1 MRKVTLTKQE
11 ELVLERGVQ
20 IIESDP
26 PAPAN
31 NQLWLNKD
39 ERSIKYYNGTEI
51 LPLSQIS
58 VNTTVVLTAQNIL
71 EKSITLTSAP
81 KSPSQVVVTPEGGPT
96 QVYATDFTIVDV
108 NKITWSG
115 LGLDGFLEAGE
126 RLFISYVT

>member
-26 PAPAN
+26 LVPAN

-51 LPLSQIS
+51 LPLSQIA
-58 VNTTVVLTAQNIL
+58 VNATVVLTAQNIL
-71 EKSITLTSAP
+71 EKSITLASAP
-81 KSPSQVVVTPEGGPT
+81 KNPSQVIVTPEGGPA
-96 QVYATDFTIVDV
+96 QVYATDFTIVDA
-108 NKITWSG
+108 NKVTWSG